1 MSISESSVR
10 AAVGRAIDHIE
21 ALLVTDLSE
30 VTDEDGSYPG
40 FLRGLASA
48 RKHDLAI
55 VRRELA
61 DYLPEPQPC
70 GCGNPAVGKDRT
82 GAPICEG
89 CQALESAAY
98 AALQSVIPTQPTRS
112 DR

>member
-10 AAVGRAIDHIE
+10 AAVGRAIGHIE

-70 GCGNPAVGKDRT
+70 GCGNPAVGKDET
-82 GAPICEG
+82 GAPICAG
-89 CQALESAAY
+89 CRALVVAAY
-98 AALQSVIPTQPTRS
+98 TALQSIPTQPTRS

>member
-61 DYLPEPQPC
+61 DYLPEPKPC
-70 GCGNPAVGKDRT
+70 GCGNPAVGKDET
-82 GAPICEG
+82 GAPICAV
-89 CQALESAAY
+89 CSALVAQALTEMGR
-98 AALQSVIPTQPTRS
+98 I
-112 DR
+112 

>member
-1 MSISESSVR
+1 MNISESSVR

-21 ALLVTDLSE
+21 ALLATDLSE

-70 GCGNPAVGKDRT
+70 GCGNSAVGKDET
-82 GAPICEG
+82 GAPICAM
-89 CQALESAAY
+89 CRALVVAAY
-98 AALQSVIPTQPTRS
+98 TALQSIPTQPTRS